1 MRVRQRGLW
10 VVCGWV
16 GIVVAGTGAFAQT
29 LTNEGFEAGMTGWET
44 FGPNWRTSSFSNDSG
59 SDAHSGSLGL
69 VNDIQP
75 ADKDEWRGV
84 SQVVPAEHRMVYS
97 GSVWIRALNV
107 KDGEAF
113 LEFQFK
119 DKDGKVLDFK
129 QSDLVTDDQP
139 FTQVWIEN
147 VEAPKKT
154 ETLCIR
160 GVVHMTRSP
169 DKETDFFG
177 FDDFLLSV
185 TNKASKSGRG
195 GSKRPTVEERMKQL
209 QSQQP

>member
-1 MRVRQRGLW
+1 MRGGRLGFW

-16 GIVVAGTGAFAQT
+16 GLVVAGTGVSAQS
-29 LTNEGFEAGMTGWET
+29 LTNEGFEAGLAGWET
-44 FGPNWRTSSFSNDSG
+44 FGPGWRTSSFSNDAG
-59 SDAHSGSLGL
+59 SDAHGGSIGL

-84 SQVVPAEHRMVYS
+84 SQVVEATHGMVFS
-97 GSVWIRALNV
+97 GSVWIRGLNV

-119 DKDGKVLDFK
+119 DNDGKILEFK
-129 QSDLVTDDQP
+129 QSDPVTDDQP
-139 FTQVWIEN
+139 FTQVTIETA
-147 VEAPKKT
+147 EPPKKT

-160 GVVHMTRSP
+160 GVVHMTRPP

-177 FDDFLLSV
+177 FDDFSLSV
-185 TNKASKSGRG
+185 TNKASKSGHG
-195 GSKRPTVEERMKQL
+195 NKRPTVEERMKKL